1 MKTLNMIFSLLLFL
15 LMLSPVS
22 MAQNPYSCP
31 DNASH
36 PMNDSFKYMEY
47 LAKSDQYESYRA
59 AYNIN
64 HLKNYPIELLSGSSY
79 SCYRL
84 NNFRSQEMNSFP
96 DTDYTYYKVL
106 NYYFMVI
113 WHTVNTTK
121 YVNIYVFDSNYNIH
135 SGWLF

>member
-1 MKTLNMIFSLLLFL
+1 MKVYTIIFSLFSFL
-15 LMLSPVS
+15 LMLAPSS
-22 MAQNPYSCP
+22 IAQSPYSCP

-36 PMNDSFKYMEY
+36 SMNDSDEFME
-47 LAKSDQYESYRA
+47 LLIKSDDYESGRIEQ
-59 AYNIN
+59 NIS
-64 HLKNYPIELLSGSSY
+64 HLKNQPIELLSGSSY

-106 NYYFMVI
+106 NYYFIVI

-121 YVNIYVFDSNYNIH
+121 YTNIYVFDSNYNIH
-135 SGWLF
+135 SGWLL